1 MDVSENRGTPKSC
14 ILMGFSIIN
23 HPFWGTP
30 IFGNTH
36 MVPFQA
42 TLVDFSRVFYQTFSE
57 AFFDSADWSLA
68 KESSLALN
76 TFSNGHKKFVIRISS
91 SEKKHLFFLL
101 YQTIGGFFGL
111 LNGDILSK
119 RDGLYWLSVDFL
131 SKGLA
136 EKSINSNRCFRSQKP
151 VGFAPF
157 CLNDGVS
164 IQHIMRF
171 QKCLRRD
178 LVFFFVF
185 S

>member
-42 TLVDFSRVFYQTFSE
+42 TLVNFSGVFYQTFSE

-76 TFSNGHKKFVIRISS
+76 TFSNGHQKIRDTNFEIR
-91 SEKKHLFFLL
+91 KKHLFFCFIK
-101 YQTIGGFFGL
+101 Q
-111 LNGDILSK
+111 SE
-119 RDGLYWLSVDFL
+119 VFL
-131 SKGLA
+131 V
-136 EKSINSNRCFRSQKP
+136 C
-151 VGFAPF
+151 
-157 CLNDGVS
+157 
-164 IQHIMRF
+164 
-171 QKCLRRD
+171 
-178 LVFFFVF
+178 
-185 S
+185 